1 LTYDACIF
9 ELHIDPT
16 TTTTTNS
23 LNRQTTNMV
32 LEDATRPDE
41 PIESFPSDTP
51 PSNDV
56 DKYGDSNPPYT
67 ATRQPTY
74 ASVAKDGAQSN
85 IFINVAELPKPFLMS
100 NSPHP
105 PFLIDSI
112 QDSCR
117 FAQQV
122 LKRPCTQDEA
132 NAFAYHAAKTY
143 RVASF
148 GSPIG
153 IALGSLQHFRGRKE
167 YRFPGYSPFKEGS
180 YFSKDRLGPLR
191 DAWARAGWQTLRL
204 GSYWMLGSVVGA
216 MFFGSYAVSLSLAG
230 RAMDPRLKDF
240 TEALKQLQK
249 DGVSTQAIRRQQD
262 VNGTTQEETFEQR
275 KQRFGVQARS
285 REGMQNQAQNRG
297 PAQAQAQSSSTQSWD
312 DASPTG
318 GAFSGDY
325 ADASSDTG
333 ILDDAQMIQQQTRQ
347 QADARSTS
355 AENRASTFDLN
366 KAAPQR
372 PSAGRQA
379 ANQGEGAAEAP
390 QQSGST
396 WERLRQQAATRSGP
410 SAGGPRAARGQA
422 SSDEDSFSFSQGDE
436 DRQLAKAEAQKEF
449 DARLERERASKDF
462 QGNGGKRW

>member
-1 LTYDACIF
+1 
-9 ELHIDPT
+9 
-16 TTTTTNS
+16 
-23 LNRQTTNMV
+23 MV
-32 LEDATRPDE
+32 LQESIRPDD
-41 PIESFPSDTP
+41 PSESFPSDTP
-51 PSNDV
+51 PSNDA
-56 DKYGDSNPPYT
+56 DQYGDSNPPYT

-74 ASVAKDGAQSN
+74 ASVAKDASQSK
-85 IFINVAELPKPFLMS
+85 IFVNVAALPKPFLS
-100 NSPHP
+100 GDRPHP
-105 PFLIDSI
+105 QVLIESV

-122 LKRPCTQDEA
+122 LQRPCTQDEA
-132 NAFAYHAAKTY
+132 DAFAYHAAKTY

-153 IALGSLQHFRGRKE
+153 IALGSLQHFRTRKT
-167 YRFPGYSPFKEGS
+167 YRFPGYTPFKEGS
-180 YFSKDRLGPLR
+180 YFSKDRLGPFR
-191 DAWARAGWQTLRL
+191 GAAARAGWQTMRL
-204 GSYWMLGSVVGA
+204 ASYWMLGSVVGA
-216 MFFGSYAVSLSLAG
+216 MFFGSYALSLSLAG

-240 TEALKQLQK
+240 TEALKQLQR

-285 REGMQNQAQNRG
+285 RESGQ
-297 PAQAQAQSSSTQSWD
+297 AQAQAQAQAQNNRGSTAAAAQAQSSTQQGWD

-318 GAFSGDY
+318 GAFSSDY
-325 ADASSDTG
+325 ADASPSDTG
-333 ILDDAQMIQQQTRQ
+333 VLDDAQMIQQQTRQ
-347 QADARSTS
+347 QADAHSTS
-355 AENRASTFDLN
+355 AEDRAGTFDLN

-390 QQSGST
+390 PPKSGSS

-410 SAGGPRAARGQA
+410 GAGGGGPRAARGQQQ
-422 SSDEDSFSFSQGDE
+422 SSEEDSFSFSQGDE

-449 DARLERERASKDF
+449 DARLERERSGRDF
-462 QGNGGKRW
+462 EGNGSKRW

>member
-1 LTYDACIF
+1 
-9 ELHIDPT
+9 
-16 TTTTTNS
+16 
-23 LNRQTTNMV
+23 MV
-32 LEDATRPDE
+32 LEDATRPDD
-41 PIESFPSDTP
+41 PSESFQSDTP
-51 PSNDV
+51 PSNDA
-56 DKYGDSNPPYT
+56 DQYGDSNPPYT

-74 ASVAKDGAQSN
+74 ASVAKDGSQSK
-85 IFINVAELPKPFLMS
+85 IFVNVAALPKPFLS
-100 NSPHP
+100 GNSPHP
-105 PFLIDSI
+105 PFLIESI

-122 LKRPCTQDEA
+122 LQRPCTQEEA
-132 NAFAYHAAKTY
+132 DAFAYHAAKTY

-153 IALGSLQHFRGRKE
+153 IALGSLQHFRGRKT

-180 YFSKDRLGPLR
+180 YFSKDRLGPFR
-191 DAWARAGWQTLRL
+191 GAAARAGWQTMRL
-204 GSYWMLGSVVGA
+204 ASYWMLGSVVGA

-240 TEALKQLQK
+240 TEALKKLQK
-249 DGVSTQAIRRQQD
+249 EGVSTQAIRRQQD

-285 REGMQNQAQNRG
+285 RESMQNQAQNPG
-297 PAQAQAQSSSTQSWD
+297 PAQAQSSTQSWD

-318 GAFSGDY
+318 GAFSSDY

-333 ILDDAQMIQQQTRQ
+333 LLDDAQMIQKQTRQ
-347 QADARSTS
+347 QADDESAS

-379 ANQGEGAAEAP
+379 ANQGEGVAEVP
-390 QQSGST
+390 QGGST
-396 WERLRQQAATRSGP
+396 WDRLRQQAAKGSGP

-449 DARLERERASKDF
+449 DARLERERAGKDF
-462 QGNGGKRW
+462 EGNGGKRW

>member
-1 LTYDACIF
+1 
-9 ELHIDPT
+9 
-16 TTTTTNS
+16 
-23 LNRQTTNMV
+23 MV
-32 LEDATRPDE
+32 LEDATRPDD
-41 PIESFPSDTP
+41 PSESFTSDSA
-51 PSNDV
+51 PSNDADPYV
-56 DKYGDSNPPYT
+56 NSNPPYT

-74 ASVAKDGAQSN
+74 ASVAKDASQSK
-85 IFINVAELPKPFLMS
+85 IFVNVAALPKPFLQG

-105 PFLIDSI
+105 PFLIESI

-122 LKRPCTQDEA
+122 LERPCTQEEA
-132 NAFAYHAAKTY
+132 DAFAYHAAKTY

-153 IALGSLQHFRGRKE
+153 IALGTMQHFRGRKTF
-167 YRFPGYSPFKEGS
+167 RFPGYTPFKEGS
-180 YFSKDRLGPLR
+180 YFSADRLGPFR
-191 DAWARAGWQTLRL
+191 GAMARAGWQTLRL

-240 TEALKQLQK
+240 TERLKQLQK
-249 DGVSTQAIRRQQD
+249 EGVSTQALRRQQD

-275 KQRFGVQARS
+275 RQRFGVQARS
-285 REGMQNQAQNRG
+285 RESSQAQNG
-297 PAQAQAQSSSTQSWD
+297 GGQAQSSTQSWD

-318 GAFSGDY
+318 GAFSSDY

-333 ILDDAQMIQQQTRQ
+333 VLDDAQMIQQQTRQ
-347 QADARSTS
+347 QADAQST
-355 AENRASTFDLN
+355 NRASTFDLN

-372 PSAGRQA
+372 PSTGRQA
-379 ANQGEGAAEAP
+379 ANQGEGAAAAP
-390 QQSGST
+390 QSGST

-410 SAGGPRAARGQA
+410 NAGGPRAASGQA
-422 SSDEDSFSFSQGDE
+422 SSEEDSFSFSSGDE

-449 DARLERERASKDF
+449 DARLERERSGKDF
-462 QGNGGKRW
+462 EGNGGKRW

>member
-1 LTYDACIF
+1 
-9 ELHIDPT
+9 
-16 TTTTTNS
+16 
-23 LNRQTTNMV
+23 MV

-41 PIESFPSDTP
+41 PNESFTSDTP
-51 PSNDV
+51 PSNDA
-56 DKYGDSNPPYT
+56 DPYGDSNPPYT

-74 ASVAKDGAQSN
+74 ASVGKDASQSK
-85 IFINVAELPKPFLMS
+85 IYVNVAALPKPFLLG
-100 NSPHP
+100 NAPHP
-105 PFLIDSI
+105 PFLIESI

-122 LKRPCTQDEA
+122 LQRPCTQEEA
-132 NAFAYHAAKTY
+132 DAFAYHAAKTY

-153 IALGSLQHFRGRKE
+153 IALGSLQHFRGRKT
-167 YRFPGYSPFKEGS
+167 YRFPGYTPFKEGS
-180 YFSKDRLGPLR
+180 YFSKDRLGPLAGR
-191 DAWARAGWQTLRL
+191 YARMGWQTLRL

-240 TEALKQLQK
+240 SERLKQLQK
-249 DGVSTQAIRRQQD
+249 EGVRPQDIRRQQD

-275 KQRFGVQARS
+275 RQRFGVQAKS
-285 REGMQNQAQNRG
+285 REGQAQNRG
-297 PAQAQAQSSSTQSWD
+297 QVQQSSTSQSSWD

-318 GAFSGDY
+318 GAFSSDY

-333 ILDDAQMIQQQTRQ
+333 VMDDAQMIQQQTRQ
-347 QADARSTS
+347 QADAQSTS

-390 QQSGST
+390 QSGSS

-410 SAGGPRAARGQA
+410 SAGGQRTARGQA
-422 SSDEDSFSFSQGDE
+422 SSEEDSFSFSQGDE

-449 DARLERERASKDF
+449 DARLERERSGKDF
-462 QGNGGKRW
+462 EGNGGKRW